1 MKFKVALVA
10 LVILIFF
17 MLLPIGEACFQVEI
31 SKSSYFPKETFQ
43 AEITGSF
50 AKKLTQD
57 NLFLYKNKTELF
69 VPFSLEQ
76 LASNKYFVYFDL
88 PESYDAHSFAVKDVL
103 CIENETLISK
113 NVAQSFMIK
122 KPIYFAYSWLSS
134 QVGNWQNLSIEEN
147 ALALLALK
155 YKDTAAGKTALLEK
169 RNKEKDCWPLT
180 CDVKSTALASIAV
193 SPDATAKNWLLLSQ
207 NSVTLSS
214 GDVITW
220 NLMIN
225 STKNTTCMLKI
236 NNKEREISVVEG
248 ITSFDIELPDDETI
262 IITLNCTD
270 IGAEVISTYL
280 GIVNKFPLK
289 KEDNLLKITL
299 SNEKCWGSSFRSSCN
314 AESTAYALWALKE
327 LDIED
332 SEAVNWLL
340 KNAKTTKEKA
350 FTYFFT
356 QDAAVESWLLNNQAK
371 EGYWKVKELALPDA
385 PDIEATVI
393 ASFALGERGEH
404 AAAIEKAK
412 SWLLEQYIDNKFGTI
427 QQTAFVLYKIFPYEK
442 IEPILSVSPAV
453 IKSKANANFSIILKN
468 KGILSVDI
476 LATTEYDTR
485 NLTLSSGSTSKV
497 TFSIPSTSQVTTFSS
512 LEISYNSVVSEE
524 KKLFK
529 IPLVIFPAAVEIEKE
544 VNKTAIEDKTLIQP
558 NLAFIEEKIEKTLEA
573 GEKTVLEASIK
584 NPSAKLIENI
594 KISYS
599 YGLLPVLEK
608 IEPYEIEKLL
618 PGEEKKIYLTLNAED
633 SFGLYSGL
641 IEAQSEGLSVSL
653 QVTFDVKVE
662 EIEVE
667 EKTCSELNGIIC
679 LKEEECEGNIT
690 ASSDTDSCCL
700 GVCKKKE
707 KPPVSKKKLIGIAL
721 LVLAILAVAIFLLL
735 KLRKK
740 PKKEGMEEIL
750 GKIEEKYR
758 K

>member
-1 MKFKVALVA
+1 MKFKVA

-17 MLLPIGEACFQVEI
+17 MLLPIGKACFQVEI
-31 SKSSYFPKETFQ
+31 ARSSYFPKETFQ

-88 PESYDAHSFAVKDVL
+88 PESYGAHSFAVKDVL

-113 NVAQSFMIK
+113 NVAQNFMIK
-122 KPIYFAYSWLSS
+122 KPIYFAYSLLSS

-169 RNKEKDCWPLT
+169 RNKEKDCWPLA
-180 CDVKSTALASIAV
+180 CDIKSTALASIAI

-207 NSVTLSS
+207 NSISL
-214 GDVITW
+214 GLW

-225 STKNTTCMLKI
+225 STKNETCMLKI
-236 NNKEREISVVEG
+236 NNKEREISIVEG
-248 ITSFDIELPDDETI
+248 ITSFDIDLPDDETI
-262 IITLNCTD
+262 TITLNCTD
-270 IGAEVISTYL
+270 IGAEVINTYL
-280 GIVNKFPLK
+280 GIINKFPLK

-299 SNEKCWGSSFRSSCN
+299 SNEKCWGSSFRTSCN

-327 LDIED
+327 LGIED
-332 SEAVNWLL
+332 SEAVDWLL

-371 EGYWKVKELALPDA
+371 EGYWKVRELALPDA

-393 ASFALGERGEH
+393 ASFALAERGEH

-453 IKSKANANFSIILKN
+453 IKSKANVNFSIILKN

-485 NLTLSSGSTSKV
+485 NLTLPSGSVNKI

-512 LEISYNSVVSEE
+512 LEISYNSIVSEE

-558 NLAFIEEKIEKTLEA
+558 NLAFVEEKIEKTLKA
-573 GEKTVLEASIK
+573 GEKTVIEASIK

-641 IEAQSEGLSVSL
+641 IEAQSEGLSISL
-653 QVTFDVKVE
+653 P
-662 EIEVE
+662 IALEVQTEGPIIE
-667 EKTCSELNGIIC
+667 EKTCTELEGIKC
-679 LKEEECEGNIT
+679 EEDEICEGNTTI
-690 ASSDTDSCCL
+690 ASDTDSCCL
-700 GVCKKKE
+700 GACKKKE

-750 GKIEEKYR
+750 GKIEEKY
-758 K
+758 KK

>member
-1 MKFKVALVA
+1 MKFKFV
-10 LVILIFF
+10 LITLFVSFLLF
-17 MLLPIGEACFQVEI
+17 MLLPLGMACFQVEI
-31 SKSSYFPKETFQ
+31 ARSSYFPKETFQ

-103 CIENETLISK
+103 CTENETLISK
-113 NVAQSFMIK
+113 NVAQNFMIK

-180 CDVKSTALASIAV
+180 CDVKSTALASIAI
-193 SPDATAKNWLLLSQ
+193 SPDETAKNWLLLSQ
-207 NSVTLSS
+207 NSITL
-214 GDVITW
+214 GLW

-225 STKNTTCMLKI
+225 STKNETCMLKV
-236 NNKEREISVVEG
+236 NNKEREIGIVEG
-248 ITSFDIELPDDETI
+248 ITSFDIDLPDDETI

-270 IGAEVISTYL
+270 IGAEVINTYL
-280 GIVNKFPLK
+280 GIINKFPLK

-314 AESTAYALWALKE
+314 AESTAYALWALNE

-371 EGYWKVKELALPDA
+371 EGYWKVRELALPDA
-385 PDIEATVI
+385 PDIEATVV
-393 ASFALGERGEH
+393 ASFALAERGEN

-442 IEPILSVSPAV
+442 IEPILSVNPAV
-453 IKSKANANFSIILKN
+453 IKSKANVNFSIILKN

-476 LATTEYDTR
+476 LATTEYDTK
-485 NLTLSSGSTSKV
+485 NLTLPSGSVNKV

-558 NLAFIEEKIEKTLEA
+558 NLAFVEEKIEKTLKA
-573 GEKTVLEASIK
+573 GEKTVIEASIK
-584 NPSAKLIENI
+584 NPSARLVENI

-599 YGLLPVLEK
+599 YGLRPVLEK

-618 PGEEKKIYLTLNAED
+618 PGEEKKVYLTLNAED

-653 QVTFDVKVE
+653 QVTFDVKAE

-679 LKEEECEGNIT
+679 LKEEECIGNIT

-750 GKIEEKYR
+750 GKIEEKY
-758 K
+758 KK